1 MPAILVT
8 GASRGLGLEFAR
20 QYAAAGWRVWACS
33 RAEAPDLDAL
43 AAAWPAVTLAR
54 LDVTR
59 HAMIDELAAA
69 LDGEAID
76 VLLNNAGVMGGS
88 DFDAGGA
95 AEQAFGHSDFAAW
108 ERAWRTNVVAPMKMA
123 EAFVEHVARS
133 SQRKIITLSSMAGS
147 NTLNTTGGLYGY
159 RSSKAAVT
167 AVMKSMAIDL
177 LPRGILAAAVH
188 PGWVR
193 TSMGGGKA
201 PLDVAEAVAAVRRVI
216 DGLTAEQAGQLL
228 AWDGTILPY

>member
-8 GASRGLGLEFAR
+8 GASRGLGLEFTR

-33 RAEAPDLDAL
+33 RASTPDLDAL

-59 HAMIDELAAA
+59 HAMIDQLAAA

-133 SQRKIITLSSMAGS
+133 GQRKIVTLSSMGGS
-147 NTLNTTGGLYGY
+147 
-159 RSSKAAVT
+159 
-167 AVMKSMAIDL
+167 
-177 LPRGILAAAVH
+177 
-188 PGWVR
+188 
-193 TSMGGGKA
+193 KA
-201 PLDVAEAVAAVRRVI
+201 PLDVAAAVAGVRRVI
-216 DGLTAEQAGQLL
+216 DGLTAKQAGRLL